1 MSQPAVQAAALCG
14 WTDSMRGFGVEP
26 EQALAYAG
34 LNIAAQNARIPLNQF
49 AALAEC
55 VGERANHPAATWMIG
70 LNYDLAQLD
79 QLGTAVVTAKTL
91 GTALKRFADNFE
103 LLQDTTMLQFE
114 VKGDLATI
122 NYRILDPNIWP
133 RHHDAMFSLGI
144 IAHVAQLAVPGAL
157 DDIELAFE
165 TERRETGL
173 CVSSSRIS
181 FGGEVNSLSL
191 PVAMLDAAMPPCAL
205 QADLRS
211 ISARIAQKRRADPPR
226 DRIAAIIY
234 ARMAQGDI
242 QQDEL
247 ASEIGMSSRTMR
259 RRLAQAQVTFQQLL
273 DECRM
278 HQAMLEFRARPA
290 SSIAQIAL
298 RLGYAEHS
306 NFTRAFTRWAGM
318 PPQRYRAAQT
328 QH

>member
-1 MSQPAVQAAALCG
+1 MP
-14 WTDSMRGFGVEP
+14 GFGVEP
-26 EQALAYAG
+26 QQALAGAG
-34 LNIAAQNARIPLNQF
+34 LDIASQTGRIPLKQF
-49 AALAEC
+49 AALAES

-70 LNYDLAQLD
+70 LHYDLAGLD
-79 QLGTAVVTAKTL
+79 HLGTAILSAKTL

-122 NYRILDPNIWP
+122 NYRILDPDIWP

-144 IAHVAQLAVPGAL
+144 IAQIARAAVPGAL
-157 DDIELAFE
+157 DDIELGFE
-165 TERRETGL
+165 SERRETGL
-173 CVSSSRIS
+173 AVPSSRIS
-181 FGGEVNSLSL
+181 FGAEVNSISL
-191 PVAMLDAAMPPCAL
+191 PVAMLDAAMPPCAR
-205 QADLRS
+205 QADLRR
-211 ISARIAQKRRADPPR
+211 ISSQIAGKRRAEPAR
-226 DRIAAIIY
+226 DRIAAFIY
-234 ARMAQGDI
+234 ARMAQGEI
-242 QQDEL
+242 HQDEL

-259 RRLAQAQVTFQQLL
+259 RRLAEAEVTFQQLL

-278 HQAMLEFRARPA
+278 RQALLEFRARPG

-318 PPQRYRAAQT
+318 PPQRYRASHT